1 MKSMDVLTA
10 AFRAFGTAKELANAG
25 GISPITAYRYQN
37 AMTTPDL
44 RVVTRLMGKSRE
56 IRDAVLRMAGCDDV
70 SLELETARL
79 TKLLADLQE
88 RRAMAYAEL
97 YPKTS
102 AGDRDGVRE
111 ALDVAHAE
119 AHARAV
125 LK

>member
-88 RRAMAYAEL
+88 RRAMAYADL
-97 YPKTS
+97 DAAK
-102 AGDRDGVRE
+102 AADRGSDGKDIRLV
-111 ALDVAHAE
+111 HAE